1 MKEVIKKVSKIE
13 IIQRIF
19 SDKPNFWK
27 KVQIFGGII
36 GTVGLLITTLPIGLP
51 VSITVWGAYMITA
64 GASIAGVA
72 QLPIKD
78 KNAPEIKETIKEG
91 LIDAKDSLSKSI
103 KKL

>member
-1 MKEVIKKVSKIE
+1 MTEVIKKLANTE

-27 KVQIFGGII
+27 KVQIFGGIV
-36 GTVGLLITTLPIGLP
+36 GTIGLLITTLPIGLP
-51 VSITVWGAYMITA
+51 IGITAWGTYLITA

-78 KNAPEIKETIKEG
+78 KNTPEIKATIKEG
-91 LIDAKDSLSKSI
+91 LTDAKDSLNDSI